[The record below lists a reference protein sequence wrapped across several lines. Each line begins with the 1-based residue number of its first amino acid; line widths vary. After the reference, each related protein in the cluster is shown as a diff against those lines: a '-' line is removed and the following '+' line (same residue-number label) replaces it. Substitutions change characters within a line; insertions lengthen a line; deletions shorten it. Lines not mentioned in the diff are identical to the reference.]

1 MCDERI
7 CSDWETADF
16 VLGGRNV
23 GRLELPE
30 LNELAVGDFEGM
42 PVGEFDAWMA
52 THGGFAA
59 VPPGGESW
67 EQALVR
73 WRRAYEV
80 IAARP
85 EERVLVIAHQT
96 PLAVLF
102 RALDTDYE
110 TGGMIRHAIPYP
122 VRREELM
129 KAIPL
134 LRLRALHMFTATRA
148 IPRSVAETD
157 AHLYSETV
165 RTGVEVAV
173 FVSRNSD
180 AEVLLVHRS
189 AKQGNYWHVVAGGVE
204 PGESVAKAAE
214 RELREETGLVAEV
227 AAGVDVVEYVDPRT
241 KQPADPATPHDPG
254 VIEIAVTCFLVNAP
268 LDWEP
273 ELNWEHDRHRWCHPA
288 EALDSLRWPGT
299 AQAFRDLCVRPS
311 RAVHGAG
318 RRTPPRRQPT
328 RAVDA

>member
-1 MCDERI
+1 MKPGFLLVRHAETVYNIHGLVSGDPGNSACVLSRAGVRQARSLARNLATVPFDLCVTSEFVRTR
-7 CSDWETADF
+7 ETADL
-16 VLGGRNV
+16 VLGGRTV

-134 LRLRALHMFTATRA
+134 LRL
-148 IPRSVAETD
+148 
-157 AHLYSETV
+157 
-165 RTGVEVAV
+165 
-173 FVSRNSD
+173 
-180 AEVLLVHRS
+180 
-189 AKQGNYWHVVAGGVE
+189 
-204 PGESVAKAAE
+204 
-214 RELREETGLVAEV
+214 
-227 AAGVDVVEYVDPRT
+227 
-241 KQPADPATPHDPG
+241 
-254 VIEIAVTCFLVNAP
+254 
-268 LDWEP
+268 
-273 ELNWEHDRHRWCHPA
+273 
-288 EALDSLRWPGT
+288 
-299 AQAFRDLCVRPS
+299 
-311 RAVHGAG
+311 
-318 RRTPPRRQPT
+318 
-328 RAVDA
+328 